1 MSPWEAAQELPA
13 AGMLRQTDSG
23 IRSTAHLWRDSQDVR
38 IQVLCHAADRS
49 TGRADGHSQGRISL
63 NKTESN
69 HQGSLEW
76 SCLQD
81 LPSWLLTLSKEA
93 TSWDNS
99 TLPAAAMASKRKSTT
114 PCMVRT
120 SEVVEQ
126 EGAESVETPKDKGTG
141 ASQQD
146 SKKNWPS
153 ENSVKDCEVVEAK
166 PPAENQSK
174 KPQGGYECKYCPY
187 STQNLNE
194 FTEHVDT
201 QHPNVILNPL
211 YVCAECNFTTKKYDS
226 LSDHN
231 TKYHPGETNFK
242 LKLIKRNNQ
251 TVLEQSIETT
261 TNDVT
266 VTSSGLENAECDDS
280 LHGGISANKVP
291 VMKLGKPKGE
301 TKKGSKKPEEG
312 VAENH
317 VDGAL
322 PRIITEATEAIACIN
337 GDLLHDVLAHVMPSV
352 QLPPNIN
359 LVPKVPVPLNS
370 TKYNSALDTN
380 ATMINSFNKFPYPT
394 QAELSW
400 LTAASKHPE
409 EQIRI
414 WFATQRL
421 KHGISWSPEEVE
433 EARKKM
439 FNGTIQA
446 VPQTITVLPAPL
458 ATAKMPQPIIQTALP
473 CQILGQTGLVLTPVS
488 NGSAVSC
495 SPITLAVAPNQ
506 GQKRTMQTLSGA
518 PEAKRPHVVQV
529 PEAPAKLTAVPVT
542 PASERKKT
550 KEQIAELKASFMAS
564 QFPDDAEVYRLIEAT
579 GLSRSEIKKWFSDHR
594 YRSQRG
600 IVQIPG
606 DALGKDQI
614 APSAGRHGRSFHPYT
629 DFTPQRFKEKS
640 QEQLRALEESFLKC
654 SFPTQGELDR
664 LRVETKL
671 SRREIDSWFSERR
684 KIRDSMEQAVLDSM
698 GSYRKNK
705 DQGTPNGAISQA
717 ELLSSSQLPGAF
729 SGSSTT
735 LKKTQEQIHLLKST
749 FARTQWPSPQE
760 YDQLAS
766 QTGLSRTEIV
776 RWFKENRSSLRTG
789 SLKWIDQYQQQY
801 AGDGHNKQSQKKS
814 SKHTESPKNGNEVS
828 RQHYQEHKKLNE
840 ENGGKPVVRAKR
852 DCEPLKDSLLG
863 NQAEGADRLECSSH
877 EGHGAE
883 SEAAAGGWAEVTAGE
898 EDAASDCAD
907 GWSHAAPEGHAEL
920 PDLDSESIA
929 GDTSHL

>member
-1 MSPWEAAQELPA
+1 
-13 AGMLRQTDSG
+13 
-23 IRSTAHLWRDSQDVR
+23 
-38 IQVLCHAADRS
+38 
-49 TGRADGHSQGRISL
+49 
-63 NKTESN
+63 
-69 HQGSLEW
+69 
-76 SCLQD
+76 
-81 LPSWLLTLSKEA
+81 
-93 TSWDNS
+93 
-99 TLPAAAMASKRKSTT
+99 MASKRKSTT

-126 EGAESVETPKDKGTG
+126 EGAEGAETPKDKGAG
-141 ASQQD
+141 AAQQD
-146 SKKNWPS
+146 SKKTWPS

-166 PPAENQSK
+166 PVGENQSK

-251 TVLEQSIETT
+251 TVLEQSIEAATS
-261 TNDVT
+261 DVT
-266 VTSSGLENAECDDS
+266 VTSSGLENPECDDS
-280 LHGGISANKVP
+280 LHGGVSANKAP

-301 TKKGSKKPEEG
+301 AKKGSKKPEEG
-312 VAENH
+312 VTENH
-317 VDGAL
+317 MDGAL

-488 NGSAVSC
+488 NGSTVSC

-506 GQKRTMQTLSGA
+506 GQKRTIQTLSSA

-529 PEAPAKLTAVPVT
+529 PEIPAKVTAVPVT

-629 DFTPQRFKEKS
+629 DLPPQRFKEKT

-654 SFPTQGELDR
+654 SFPTQAELDR

-698 GSYRKNK
+698 GSYRKIK

-717 ELLSSSQLPGAF
+717 ELLTSSQLPGALT
-729 SGSSTT
+729 GSSSA

-766 QTGLSRTEIV
+766 QTGLTRTEIV

-789 SLKWIDQYQQQY
+789 SLKWIDQYQQQC
-801 AGDGHNKQSQKKS
+801 AGDGPNKQSQKKS
-814 SKHTESPKNGNEVS
+814 SKHIESPKNGNEVS

-863 NQAEGADRLECSSH
+863 NQAEGVERLECSNSH
-877 EGHGAE
+877 EGPG
-883 SEAAAGGWAEVTAGE
+883 SEENEEPAEVSWVEVTVGE
-898 EDAASDCAD
+898 DDAASDCTD
-907 GWSHAAPEGHAEL
+907 SWSQTAPTEGHTEL
-920 PDLDSESIA
+920 PDLDSESIS
-929 GDTSHL
+929 GDNSHV

>member
-1 MSPWEAAQELPA
+1 
-13 AGMLRQTDSG
+13 
-23 IRSTAHLWRDSQDVR
+23 
-38 IQVLCHAADRS
+38 
-49 TGRADGHSQGRISL
+49 
-63 NKTESN
+63 
-69 HQGSLEW
+69 
-76 SCLQD
+76 
-81 LPSWLLTLSKEA
+81 
-93 TSWDNS
+93 
-99 TLPAAAMASKRKSTT
+99 MASKRKSTT

-120 SEVVEQ
+120 SEVMEQ
-126 EGAESVETPKDKGTG
+126 EGAEGVETPKDKGTG

-166 PPAENQSK
+166 PPGENQSK

-251 TVLEQSIETT
+251 TVLEQSIEAP

-280 LHGGISANKVP
+280 LHGGISANKAP

-312 VAENH
+312 VTENH

-488 NGSAVSC
+488 NGSTVSC

-506 GQKRTMQTLSGA
+506 GQKRTVQTLSSA
-518 PEAKRPHVVQV
+518 PEAKRPHIVPV
-529 PEAPAKLTAVPVT
+529 PEIPAKVTAVPVT

-629 DFTPQRFKEKS
+629 DFTPQRFKEKT

-698 GSYRKNK
+698 GSYRKIK
-705 DQGTPNGAISQA
+705 DQGTPNGAISQSD
-717 ELLSSSQLPGAF
+717 LLSSSQLPGAL

-766 QTGLSRTEIV
+766 QTGLTRTEIV

-814 SKHTESPKNGNEVS
+814 SKHIESPKNGNEVS

-863 NQAEGADRLECSSH
+863 NQAEGVDRLECSSH
-877 EGHGAE
+877 DGQGSEENEEPAGA
-883 SEAAAGGWAEVTAGE
+883 SWVEVTVGE
-898 EDAASDCAD
+898 DDAASDCTD
-907 GWSHAAPEGHAEL
+907 GWSQTAPEGHTEL
-920 PDLDSESIA
+920 ADLDSESIS
-929 GDTSHL
+929 GDNSHV

>member
-1 MSPWEAAQELPA
+1 
-13 AGMLRQTDSG
+13 
-23 IRSTAHLWRDSQDVR
+23 
-38 IQVLCHAADRS
+38 
-49 TGRADGHSQGRISL
+49 
-63 NKTESN
+63 
-69 HQGSLEW
+69 
-76 SCLQD
+76 
-81 LPSWLLTLSKEA
+81 
-93 TSWDNS
+93 
-99 TLPAAAMASKRKSTT
+99 MASKRKSTT

-146 SKKNWPS
+146 SKKTWPS

-231 TKYHPGETNFK
+231 SKYHPGETNFK

-266 VTSSGLENAECDDS
+266 GTSSGLENAECDDS
-280 LHGGISANKVP
+280 LHGGIGANKVP

-312 VAENH
+312 VTENH

-488 NGSAVSC
+488 NGSTVSC

-529 PEAPAKLTAVPVT
+529 PEAPAKLTAVPVA

-640 QEQLRALEESFLKC
+640 PEQLRALEESFLKC

-717 ELLSSSQLPGAF
+717 ELLSSSQLPGAL

-789 SLKWIDQYQQQY
+789 SLKWIDQYQQQC

-814 SKHTESPKNGNEVS
+814 SKHMESPKNGNEVS

-863 NQAEGADRLECSSH
+863 NQAEGVDRLERSSQ
-877 EGHGAE
+877 EGHGE
-883 SEAAAGGWAEVTAGE
+883 EAAEGGWVEVTLGE
-898 EDAASDCAD
+898 EDAASDCGD
-907 GWSHAAPEGHAEL
+907 GWSHAGPGDHEL
-920 PDLDSESIA
+920 PEPDSGSVA

>member
-1 MSPWEAAQELPA
+1 
-13 AGMLRQTDSG
+13 
-23 IRSTAHLWRDSQDVR
+23 
-38 IQVLCHAADRS
+38 
-49 TGRADGHSQGRISL
+49 
-63 NKTESN
+63 
-69 HQGSLEW
+69 
-76 SCLQD
+76 
-81 LPSWLLTLSKEA
+81 
-93 TSWDNS
+93 
-99 TLPAAAMASKRKSTT
+99 MASKRKSTT

-120 SEVVEQ
+120 SEVLEQ
-126 EGAESVETPKDKGTG
+126 EATEGAEPPKEKGAATP
-141 ASQQD
+141 QQD
-146 SKKNWPS
+146 SKKSWPA
-153 ENSVKDCEVVEAK
+153 EGSVKECEVVEAK
-166 PPAENQSK
+166 PLPENQSK

-231 TKYHPGETNFK
+231 TKHHPGENNFK

-251 TVLEQSIETT
+251 TVLEQSIETPA
-261 TNDVT
+261 NNVT
-266 VTSSGLENAECDDS
+266 VTSSGLESAECDDL
-280 LHGGISANKVP
+280 LHGGISASKTPMMKV
-291 VMKLGKPKGE
+291 GKPKVE
-301 TKKGSKKPEEG
+301 TKKCPKKPEEG
-312 VAENH
+312 LAENH

-322 PRIITEATEAIACIN
+322 PCLITEATEAIACIN

-359 LVPKVPVPLNS
+359 LLPKVPVPLNS

-458 ATAKMPQPIIQTALP
+458 TTAKIPQPIIQTALP

-506 GQKRTMQTLSGA
+506 GQKRTIQTLGNI

-529 PEAPAKLTAVPVT
+529 PEIPAKVTTTPLT

-550 KEQIAELKASFMAS
+550 KEQIAELKASFTAS
-564 QFPDDAEVYRLIEAT
+564 QFPDDAEIYRLIEMT

-600 IVQIPG
+600 ILQVS
-606 DALGKDQI
+606 DSLAKDQI
-614 APSAGRHGRSFHPYT
+614 ITPTGRYGRSFHPYA
-629 DFTPQRFKEKS
+629 DFTPQRFKEKT
-640 QEQLRALEESFLKC
+640 QEQLRALEESFLRC

-684 KIRDSMEQAVLDSM
+684 KIRDNMEQAVLDSM
-698 GSYRKNK
+698 GSCRKTK
-705 DQGTPNGAISQA
+705 DQGTHNGAISQA
-717 ELLSSSQLPGAF
+717 ELLGSSQLPGSLSASSAAF
-729 SGSSTT
+729 NR
-735 LKKTQEQIHLLKST
+735 KTQEQVHLLKST

-766 QTGLSRTEIV
+766 QTGLTRTEIV
-776 RWFKENRSSLRTG
+776 RWFKENRSLLRAG
-789 SLKWIDQYQQQY
+789 SLKWIDQYQQQH
-801 AGDGHNKQSQKKS
+801 AVDAHNEQNQKKG
-814 SKHTESPKNGNEVS
+814 SKRTESPKSGSEVS

-840 ENGGKPVVRAKR
+840 ENGGKVVVRSKR

-863 NQAEGADRLECSSH
+863 NQAEGTGRLECNSH
-877 EGHGAE
+877 DGHG
-883 SEAAAGGWAEVTAGE
+883 SEENKEPADGNWVEVTVGE
-898 EDAASDCAD
+898 DDAASDCTD
-907 GWSHAAPEGHAEL
+907 SWSRAAPEGQAEL
-920 PDLDSESIA
+920 ADFDSESVS
-929 GDTSHL
+929 GDNSHV

>member
-1 MSPWEAAQELPA
+1 
-13 AGMLRQTDSG
+13 
-23 IRSTAHLWRDSQDVR
+23 
-38 IQVLCHAADRS
+38 
-49 TGRADGHSQGRISL
+49 
-63 NKTESN
+63 
-69 HQGSLEW
+69 
-76 SCLQD
+76 
-81 LPSWLLTLSKEA
+81 
-93 TSWDNS
+93 
-99 TLPAAAMASKRKSTT
+99 MASKRKSST

-120 SEVVEQ
+120 SEVLEQ
-126 EGAESVETPKDKGTG
+126 EGGEGAETPKDKGTG

-153 ENSVKDCEVVEAK
+153 EKSVKDCEVVEAK

-266 VTSSGLENAECDDS
+266 VTSSGLEYAECDDS
-280 LHGGISANKVP
+280 LHGGLGANKVP
-291 VMKLGKPKGE
+291 VMKVGKPKGE

-312 VAENH
+312 VSENH

-322 PRIITEATEAIACIN
+322 PHIITEATEAIACIN
-337 GDLLHDVLAHVMPSV
+337 GDLLHDALAHVMPSV

-488 NGSAVSC
+488 NGSTVSC

-506 GQKRTMQTLSGA
+506 GQKRTIQTLSSA

-529 PEAPAKLTAVPVT
+529 PEIPPKLTAVPVT

-600 IVQIPG
+600 IVQLPG

-629 DFTPQRFKEKS
+629 DFTPQRFKEKT
-640 QEQLRALEESFLKC
+640 QEQLRVLEESFLKC

-698 GSYRKNK
+698 GSYRKIK
-705 DQGTPNGAISQA
+705 DQGAPNGAISQA
-717 ELLSSSQLPGAF
+717 ELLSSAQLPGAL

-766 QTGLSRTEIV
+766 QTGLTRTEIV

-789 SLKWIDQYQQQY
+789 SLKWIDQYQQQH

-814 SKHTESPKNGNEVS
+814 LKHIESPKNGNEVS

-840 ENGGKPVVRAKR
+840 ENGGKPVVRPKR

-863 NQAEGADRLECSSH
+863 NQAEGVDRQECNSH
-877 EGHGAE
+877 DGHG
-883 SEAAAGGWAEVTAGE
+883 SEENEEPAEVNWVEVTVGE
-898 EDAASDCAD
+898 DDAASDCTD
-907 GWSHAAPEGHAEL
+907 SWSQTAPEGHTEL
-920 PDLDSESIA
+920 ADLDSESIS
-929 GDTSHL
+929 GDNAHV